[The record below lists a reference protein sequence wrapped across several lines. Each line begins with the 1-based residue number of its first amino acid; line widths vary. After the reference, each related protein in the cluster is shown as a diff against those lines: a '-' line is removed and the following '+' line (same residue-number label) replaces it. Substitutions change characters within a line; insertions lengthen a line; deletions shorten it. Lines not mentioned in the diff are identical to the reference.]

1 MAEAPESTPLFKKL
15 SEEYEIFIYS
25 GAIERRIVKNLQSAA
40 ENLRSGEKAALL
52 FLTTYG
58 GDPHAAYWLI
68 SSLRCCF
75 SKTRLVL
82 AGVCKSAGTLVAVG
96 ADEIAFGDRGELGS
110 LDVQVPQPDELYRWS
125 SGLDIMQAVRS
136 VTEQA
141 EAAFCRYVE
150 RFSSMGISTL
160 TASEMASNLAGRIF
174 QPVAAQ
180 IDPLKIGESERAMR
194 IAKEYGER
202 LGANDRLQ
210 DGGLDRLIQHYPSHG
225 SVIDMEEAKKSFKS
239 VDPMTEDELA
249 FAGEWSGLVNSPSPR
264 AGVTFAAREFYKQ
277 FEDDTVD
284 NDGGND
290 ADGATDDVGNA
301 PEEDANGELGGGQEP
316 TGETPNNGST

>member
-1 MAEAPESTPLFKKL
+1 MAQVPESMALFKKL
-15 SEEYEIFIYS
+15 SAQYEIFIYS
-25 GAIERRIVKNLQSAA
+25 GSIERRVVKNLQVAA
-40 ENLRSGEKAALL
+40 GNLRSDKAALL

-68 SSLRCCF
+68 HCLRSCF
-75 SKTRLVL
+75 SKTRLAL

-96 ADEIAFGDRGELGS
+96 ADEIAFGDSGELGS
-110 LDVQVPQPDELYRWS
+110 LDVQFRQSDELYRWS

-174 QPVAAQ
+174 QPVATQ

-202 LGANDRLQ
+202 LGASDRLV
-210 DGGLDRLIQHYPSHG
+210 DGGLDRLIEHYPSHG
-225 SVIDMEEAKKSFKS
+225 TVIDMEEAKQSFKS
-239 VDPMTEDELA
+239 VEPMTEDERA
-249 FAGEWSGLVNSPSPR
+249 FAREWSGIVDSPPYR
-264 AGVTFAAREFYKQ
+264 GAAFAVREFYKQ
-277 FEDDTVD
+277 FEDDP
-284 NDGGND
+284 NHHDGDKD
-290 ADGATDDVGNA
+290 ADGTTDDVRKD
-301 PEEDANGELGGGQEP
+301 PEEDAHGELGGEQEP
-316 TGETPNNGST
+316 GG